1 MAKSTLHLIESMP
14 KAIQE
19 IVAIINDPRFPTLGS
34 EPIADT
40 RARMEMMLPESQLD
54 LGTETIEEVRIP
66 RTGSS
71 REDEAIHAMIV
82 RPSSGDA
89 VTTKSSPA
97 MVWFHGGGWV
107 LGSARLSLPIV
118 IKLVRATGLPIMT
131 VEYRL
136 APEHPFPAAV
146 EDCFD
151 AVRWM
156 IDKATDL
163 GIDSDRLIV
172 GGDSAGGNL
181 AAVCALAARDGT
193 LPPLAHQLL
202 VYPVTDHQLD
212 TASFDA
218 YGTGLPLETVE
229 MEWLWERYCPAP
241 TDRADWRVSPL
252 RADSLEGVCPT
263 TLMIAEYDPLRSE
276 DEAYAERLGAADI
289 PVTKMMLAKLPH
301 GSMTMA
307 PDLPEIDDA
316 IERFTRILEDM
327 DLSD

>member
-1 MAKSTLHLIESMP
+1 MAHSTLHLIDSMP
-14 KAIQE
+14 KPIQE
-19 IVAIINDPRFPTLGS
+19 IVAIINDPRFPKLGS

-54 LGTETIEEVRIP
+54 LESETIEEVRIP
-66 RTGSS
+66 RAGSS
-71 REDEAIHAMIV
+71 SEDEAIHAMIV
-82 RPSSGDA
+82 RPLCRDA
-89 VTTKSSPA
+89 VTKKPSPA

-131 VEYRL
+131 VDYRL

-151 AVRWM
+151 AVRWVA
-156 IDKATDL
+156 DHAADL

-181 AAVCALAARDGT
+181 AAVCALAARDGA

-316 IERFTRILEDM
+316 IEQFTRILEDM